1 MVKIPVLSVHSGKET
16 VMMKNTAEIDAIIN
30 ELNNSIDAH
39 YKWLVK
45 MFRCAVSS
53 DVTHPDIT
61 GDNAH
66 SVCRFGKWINDQSLN
81 NEDGSSYV
89 SKIYSA
95 HEKMHVI
102 GKELLLAIVENRSH
116 PWHFDSF
123 QDALLA
129 FTSAVMDY
137 KIYLL
142 NIRSNIDVLTGLPG
156 RRMLDESF
164 DQQLL
169 DAEPLNLYILLLDID
184 RFKYVND
191 TYGHLVGD
199 LVLRVLASNLL
210 SWTRY
215 DEVAYR
221 YGGEEFI
228 IIIRTKT
235 DEQACQAGLRLCRL
249 IGQKKIPYA
258 DGEIGIT
265 VTAGITRVQP
275 GETLDTA
282 LGRADR
288 AMYQGKQTGRNRCMF
303 MDENEQIA
311 LVDTNDG
318 TSYPLSA

>member
-1 MVKIPVLSVHSGKET
+1 
-16 VMMKNTAEIDAIIN
+16 
-30 ELNNSIDAH
+30 
-39 YKWLVK
+39 
-45 MFRCAVSS
+45 
-53 DVTHPDIT
+53 
-61 GDNAH
+61 
-66 SVCRFGKWINDQSLN
+66 
-81 NEDGSSYV
+81 
-89 SKIYSA
+89 
-95 HEKMHVI
+95 MHLL
-102 GKELLLAIVENRSH
+102 GKELLLAIVEKRSH
-116 PWHFDSF
+116 SWHFDSF

-129 FTSAVMDY
+129 FTSSVMDY

-164 DQQLL
+164 ERQLL

-199 LVLRVLASNLL
+199 VVLRALASNLL

>member
-1 MVKIPVLSVHSGKET
+1 
-16 VMMKNTAEIDAIIN
+16 MMRNTKEIDTILI
-30 ELNNSIDAH
+30 ELNKSIDAH
-39 YKWLVK
+39 YKWLVT
-45 MFRCAVSS
+45 MFRCVVSL
-53 DVTHPDIT
+53 DVTQPDIM
-61 GDNAH
+61 GENSH
-66 SVCRFGKWINDQSLN
+66 CVCRFGQWLN
-81 NEDGSSYV
+81 NQSRYNEDDCSYV
-89 SKIYSA
+89 SKINA
-95 HEKMHVI
+95 THEKMHLL
-102 GKELLLAIVENRSH
+102 GKELLLAIVEKRSH

-129 FTSAVMDY
+129 FTSSVMDY

-164 DQQLL
+164 DRQLL

-199 LVLRVLASNLL
+199 VVLRALASNLL

-235 DEQACQAGLRLCRL
+235 DEQACQAGLRLCCL
-249 IGQKKIPYA
+249 IGQKKISYA

>member
-1 MVKIPVLSVHSGKET
+1 M
-16 VMMKNTAEIDAIIN
+16 
-30 ELNNSIDAH
+30 
-39 YKWLVK
+39 
-45 MFRCAVSS
+45 
-53 DVTHPDIT
+53 
-61 GDNAH
+61 
-66 SVCRFGKWINDQSLN
+66 
-81 NEDGSSYV
+81 
-89 SKIYSA
+89 
-95 HEKMHVI
+95 
-102 GKELLLAIVENRSH
+102 AIVEKRSH

-129 FTSAVMDY
+129 FTSSVMDY

-164 DQQLL
+164 DRQLL

-199 LVLRVLASNLL
+199 VVLRALASNLL

-249 IGQKKIPYA
+249 IGQKKNS
-258 DGEIGIT
+258 
-265 VTAGITRVQP
+265 
-275 GETLDTA
+275 L
-282 LGRADR
+282 L
-288 AMYQGKQTGRNRCMF
+288 
-303 MDENEQIA
+303 
-311 LVDTNDG
+311 
-318 TSYPLSA
+318 